1 MQPYFF
7 PFNAG
12 KFAMIDLGSAQSV
25 SLLRSFHDFL
35 SVGRF
40 SETGAEAE
48 VDEFDS
54 PRRVAFCHPLDSF
67 ALFTALSISW
77 SNGTAPSTTTRG
89 RVLTEVSETSFC
101 ASMAA

>member
-1 MQPYFF
+1 MQPYFI
-7 PFNAG
+7 PFDVG
-12 KFAMIDLGSAQSV
+12 KFAMIDLGSAQSI
-25 SLLRSFHDFL
+25 SLIHFFHGFL

-48 VDEFDS
+48 ADAFVS
-54 PRRVAFCHPLDSF
+54 LRRVAFRLPLDSS
-67 ALFTALSISW
+67 ALFTASSISW
-77 SNGTAPSTTTRG
+77 GNGIAPSTTTRG